1 MEDGTIAALATAP
14 GPAGVAVIR
23 ISGGQALSAAD
34 RLCTGAST
42 KPSALSGGMF
52 RLYRLFDPEDGSF
65 LDEAILL
72 VFRAPHSY
80 TGEDVAEIQVHGG
93 RAVPARILK
102 ALYAVGV
109 SPAAPG
115 EFTRRAF
122 LNGRLSLEKAEA
134 VMDLVGARSERA
146 ARSAAE
152 LLSGA
157 LGSRV
162 NAVYDRLMALC
173 ADLEATLDFSDEDVG
188 GILPAPQLRERL
200 SMPLAELDA
209 LIGTF
214 REGRLLREGALLV
227 LAGSANAG
235 KSTLFNTLLGTN
247 RAIVANQPGTT
258 RDSIEESF
266 YLDGIV
272 LRLVDTAGFRTA
284 GSEIEQ
290 EGIDRA
296 RSLVA
301 SADVL
306 LHLIDSTSPDVV
318 SEPLLPVDF
327 PAGTPV
333 IRIYT
338 KADRLS
344 GGLPAEA
351 PAGILISAVTGQGIP
366 ALLDAIRESLRLNAD
381 RLSGV
386 GVAVNERHADLL
398 RRARQEL
405 LKACAIYDRFA
416 EDGAVPA
423 ASHLRT
429 AATALGSV
437 TGRFY
442 TEDLLDTVFSRFC
455 VGK

>member
-1 MEDGTIAALATAP
+1 MENGTIAALATAP

-23 ISGGQALSAAD
+23 ISGEQALAAAD
-34 RLCTGAST
+34 RLCAKSSQ
-42 KPSALSGGMF
+42 KPSTLAGGCF

-65 LDEAILL
+65 LDEAIVLA
-72 VFRAPHSY
+72 FRAPHSY

-102 ALYAVGV
+102 ALYATGV
-109 SPAAPG
+109 APAAPG

-152 LLSGA
+152 LLSGS
-157 LGSRV
+157 LGKRV
-162 NAVYDRLMALC
+162 NAVYDCLMALC

-200 SMPLAELDA
+200 AGPLAEMDS
-209 LIGTF
+209 LIATF

-227 LAGSANAG
+227 LAGAANAG
-235 KSTLFNTLLGTN
+235 KSTLFNALLGTH
-247 RAIVANQPGTT
+247 RAIVADQPGTT

-284 GSEIEQ
+284 GSNIEQ

-296 RSLVA
+296 RSLVRA
-301 SADVL
+301 ADVL
-306 LHLIDSTSPDVV
+306 LHLIDSTSLGT
-318 SEPLLPVDF
+318 SCEQTLPSDLS
-327 PAGTPV
+327 AETPV
-333 IRIYT
+333 IRVYT

-344 GGLPAEA
+344 GGLPADL
-351 PAGILISAVTGQGIP
+351 PDGILISAVTGQGIP
-366 ALLDAIRESLRLNAD
+366 GLLDAIRTSLQLNAD
-381 RLSGV
+381 RLSV
-386 GVAVNERHADLL
+386 ADVAVNERHADLL
-398 RRARQEL
+398 RTARQEL
-405 LKACAIYDRFA
+405 LNACDIYDRFA
-416 EDGAVPA
+416 EEGAVPA

-429 AATALGSV
+429 AATTLGSI

-442 TEDLLDTVFSRFC
+442 TEDLLDNVFSHFC
-455 VGK
+455 IGK